1 MLKVDSVLLLMK
13 KIPHTT
19 SVQVAY
25 IKDKTFIN
33 KMNKTDMRCIRS
45 FLSFKSNALWV
56 IVLFIFIYKNS
67 NNKDKL
73 AYIKRINETFNNKNC
88 TFGS

>member
-1 MLKVDSVLLLMK
+1 MLKVDSVFLLMK
-13 KIPHTT
+13 KYPTHNI
-19 SVQVAY
+19 SKVAY

-45 FLSFKSNALWV
+45 FLSFKTNALWV
-56 IVLFIFIYKNS
+56 IVLFICIYKNS

-73 AYIKRINETFNNKNC
+73 AYIKRINETF
-88 TFGS
+88 